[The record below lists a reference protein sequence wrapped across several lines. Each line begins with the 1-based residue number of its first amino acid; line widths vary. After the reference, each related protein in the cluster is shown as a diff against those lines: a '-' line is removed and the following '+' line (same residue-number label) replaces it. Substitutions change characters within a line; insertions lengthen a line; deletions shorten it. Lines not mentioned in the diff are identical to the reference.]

1 MCLTKCN
8 SSAASIVGDG
18 EDDESD
24 NDAADG
30 MDEAGAEGDAVA
42 QPKAGEADN
51 GVHAMDQTE
60 ETDNGAHAMDQ
71 NDAAADEAFDS
82 G

>member
-1 MCLTKCN
+1 MWEKNTVPGWKFT
-8 SSAASIVGDG
+8 IVY
-18 EDDESD
+18 EQA
-24 NDAADG
+24 NRLAADG
-30 MDEAGAEGDAVA
+30 TDEAGAEGEAVA
-42 QPKAGEADN
+42 QPEAGEADN
-51 GVHAMDQTE
+51 GVHAMNQTE

>member
-1 MCLTKCN
+1 M
-8 SSAASIVGDG
+8 
-18 EDDESD
+18 
-24 NDAADG
+24 
-30 MDEAGAEGDAVA
+30 A
-42 QPKAGEADN
+42 QPEAGEADN
-51 GVHAMDQTE
+51 GVHAMNQTE